1 MMSEKTCPNC
11 GTALAEESLSCPNC
25 GCPLEAQ
32 SESQPAPAAPESPAP
47 EPSPCGA
54 DPVPEQA
61 APVAQETAAD
71 PQKAKQKKLI
81 LLIAAA
87 AIIIIAV
94 IAAVCALRASRAKA
108 MEAYGDQLES
118 VTYTML
124 SGAADAETACNLIKS
139 VWYNAIFEESDPETD
154 PFTRRDG
161 GTGSF
166 YSDFNTALSLLFID
180 ADFIADIDAI
190 EDNQAE
196 VKEAIQ
202 ALADPPEQY
211 QSAYDD
217 LMDFYDAY
225 LILTNLACSPSG
237 SLQSY
242 ADDFNTAD
250 TATLTAYNRMEL
262 HFDD

>member
-1 MMSEKTCPNC
+1 MSAKTCPSC
-11 GTALAEESLSCPNC
+11 GTALAEESLFCPNC

-32 SESQPAPAAPESPAP
+32 SEPQSSPADPESPASQ
-47 EPSPCGA
+47 PSLCNAP
-54 DPVPEQA
+54 PVPAQA
-61 APVAQETAAD
+61 APYAQETAAD
-71 PQKAKQKKLI
+71 PQKAKQKKRS

-87 AIIIIAV
+87 AILIIAV

-108 MEAYGDQLES
+108 IEAYGDQLES

-139 VWYNAIFEESDPETD
+139 VWYNCIFEESDPETD
-154 PFTRRDG
+154 PFTRRNS

-196 VKEAIQ
+196 VKASIQ

-225 LILTNLACSPSG
+225 LTLTSLACSPSG
-237 SLQSY
+237 SLQTY
-242 ADDFNTAD
+242 ADDFNEAD